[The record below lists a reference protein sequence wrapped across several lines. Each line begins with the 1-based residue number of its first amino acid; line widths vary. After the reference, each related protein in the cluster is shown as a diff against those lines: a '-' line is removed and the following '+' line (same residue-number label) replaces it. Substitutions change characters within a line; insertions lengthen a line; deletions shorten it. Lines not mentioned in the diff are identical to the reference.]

1 MDSGSSSSSGS
12 SSASQSTGTDR
23 LAGKQL
29 RLVLEDE
36 FNGDSLDKSKWN
48 QEVTLWG
55 GGVSIAIFFVNI
67 TEQESQW
74 FVPTCVSFLGFWVIL
89 LIVFGFW
96 CKGIG
101 V

>member
-1 MDSGSSSSSGS
+1 MDSGSSSSGS

-55 GGVSIAIFFVNI
+55 GGVSIAIFFCKYHRTRI
-67 TEQESQW
+67 TVVRPHLC
-74 FVPTCVSFLGFWVIL
+74 FIPRFLGYFINC
-89 LIVFGFW
+89 F
-96 CKGIG
+96 
-101 V
+101 